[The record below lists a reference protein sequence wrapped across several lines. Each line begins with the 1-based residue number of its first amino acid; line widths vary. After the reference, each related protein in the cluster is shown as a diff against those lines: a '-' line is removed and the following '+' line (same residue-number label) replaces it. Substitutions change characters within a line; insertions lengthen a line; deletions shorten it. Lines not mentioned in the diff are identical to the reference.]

1 MMKRPFIKLFRTPNS
16 WYFYDV
22 AKSELCQIQPDSYL
36 FLQRLLDGDVVSEP
50 PDELVHLAEMGYLTS
65 ESPVEEL
72 CHPYSRYLPQFLD
85 RNLRQLIL
93 QVTQSCNFRC
103 KYCIY
108 SETSSARQRHHS
120 AKHMTWD
127 MAKRAVDFLWEH
139 SIDSRMVSISFY
151 GGEPLLQFP
160 LVQRVI
166 QYSKARFVGK
176 KLTFNMTTNGTLLT
190 DDIIRYL
197 AEHEVSLM
205 ISIDGPREINDA
217 NRVFANGQGNFDT
230 VMGRIRRIHE
240 LEPEYAQHVHF
251 SMVIDPTNDFDCIN
265 SVCVDYDV
273 VHRGGLNAAI
283 VDKEY
288 DDEETR
294 FSSTY
299 IEKYQY
305 QMFLSYLSYWG
316 KYPKERISPIT
327 YQALANAMDKV
338 SRAEEPDGLQRI
350 DVPSGPCVPGKM
362 RVFVNVEGRFFPC
375 ERVSETSPAMCIGSL
390 ETGFDLE
397 NAERLLN
404 FANITSE
411 RCKRCW
417 CFRHCTLC
425 AKKADTGEAQLSPT
439 QKLKYCQEAK
449 GIAYREIQNCLLM
462 REIYQF
468 YPGQVRR
475 GKDREVS
482 GL

>member
-1 MMKRPFIKLFRTPNS
+1 M
-16 WYFYDV
+16 
-22 AKSELCQIQPDSYL
+22 
-36 FLQRLLDGDVVSEP
+36 
-50 PDELVHLAEMGYLTS
+50 
-65 ESPVEEL
+65 
-72 CHPYSRYLPQFLD
+72 
-85 RNLRQLIL
+85 
-93 QVTQSCNFRC
+93 
-103 KYCIY
+103 
-108 SETSSARQRHHS
+108 
-120 AKHMTWD
+120 
-127 MAKRAVDFLWEH
+127 
-139 SIDSRMVSISFY
+139 
-151 GGEPLLQFP
+151 
-160 LVQRVI
+160 
-166 QYSKARFVGK
+166 
-176 KLTFNMTTNGTLLT
+176 
-190 DDIIRYL
+190 
-197 AEHEVSLM
+197 
-205 ISIDGPREINDA
+205 
-217 NRVFANGQGNFDT
+217 
-230 VMGRIRRIHE
+230 
-240 LEPEYAQHVHF
+240 HF